1 MTNIINPFN
10 LEAVVYSGTNYSITE
25 ETVTGHSGYRESC
38 DTQK

>member
-10 LEAVVYSGTNYSITE
+10 LETVVYSGTSNGITG